1 MVYDVVTRSNELPA
15 RAAQKHELKKENKTK
30 SDGGGGGEGIGRD
43 LGDFFSGINF
53 VAFFW
58 ENCEY

>member
-15 RAAQKHELKKENKTK
+15 SAAQKHELKIEKKTK

-43 LGDFFSGINF
+43 LGSILSLFFLG
-53 VAFFW
+53 
-58 ENCEY
+58 EL